1 MSDLI
6 CQIVTRK
13 IYAYAAEIYG
23 SPTFWDGKWCLLVYV
38 LWRNN
43 GCPIREGM
51 VLKFDTKEEAERVK
65 IGTIVKDKTLNNITV
80 YEAMAADAVSYA
92 DALIEELDKK
102 K

>member
-13 IYAYAAEIYG
+13 IYAYVAEIYG
-23 SPTFWDGKWCLLVYV
+23 TPTFWDD
-38 LWRNN
+38 

-65 IGTIVKDKTLNNITV
+65 IGTIAKDKTLF
-80 YEAMAADAVSYA
+80 
-92 DALIEELDKK
+92 ELVK
-102 K
+102 